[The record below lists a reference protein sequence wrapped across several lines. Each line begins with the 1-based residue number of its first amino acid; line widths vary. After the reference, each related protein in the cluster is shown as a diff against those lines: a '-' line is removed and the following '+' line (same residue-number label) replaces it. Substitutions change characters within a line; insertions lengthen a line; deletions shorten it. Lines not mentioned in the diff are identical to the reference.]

1 MPAAC
6 SFIKMSGKKH
16 TDFHRNVSTAGL
28 LIAMGIVFGDIG
40 TSPLYT
46 YTAIFHEGEII
57 NASKALGV
65 LSAVFWTLLLL
76 TTVKYIFIVLRA
88 DNYGE
93 GGIFSL
99 YALVRRY
106 FGKWLVIPAIIGA
119 AFLIA
124 DGIIT
129 PPISVASAIEGLQ
142 KFNPELNTVPWVI
155 LILVILFLFQQTG
168 TGILGKIFGPV
179 MFVWFTFIA
188 IIGLIAINGNW
199 QILKALNPS
208 YAFYLLKEY
217 PGGFWLLGGIF
228 LCSTGAEALYS
239 DMGHVGRNNI
249 RWSWIYIKTC
259 LVLSYAGQ
267 TAWLVSHEGE
277 TLSNISP
284 FYSIVPSGIYIFA
297 VIIATIATIIASQ
310 ALISGC
316 FTLVNEGIRLNIWP
330 RHKVIF
336 PGNIKGQ
343 IYIPLINWFLM
354 LACIGMVLYFEKS
367 TNMEAA
373 FGLSVTLTMLVTS
386 FLVVMYLLTKRV
398 AKFWIILFGLIFFSI
413 EGMFLIANLSKVHH
427 GGWITLVIGALL
439 SIVMYIWYK
448 GEQIHKKFISY
459 IFLEPHVPLL
469 QQLSRD
475 KKIAPYTTHLIYLSN
490 AGNENM
496 VEKRSIDS
504 ILRSPE
510 KKADIYWFVHINVTD
525 EPYTMEYKVKI
536 LAPHDVYHLT
546 FNLGFRIEPRVDLMF
561 RKVAEELR
569 ATGELIL
576 ERNPDSK
583 YNLNTGGDHLFML
596 GDSYLSYDNDLPQ
609 WKNFMLKS
617 YYTLKRIAV
626 KEEENFGLE
635 KSNVLAE
642 KYPLIVN
649 PVSGI
654 WLKRQ
659 KE

>member
-1 MPAAC
+1 MPDNH
-6 SFIKMSGKKH
+6 H
-16 TDFHRNVSTAGL
+16 TEFHRKVSAAGL

-46 YTAIFHEGEII
+46 YTAVFHEGEVI
-57 NASKALGV
+57 SSVKALGV

-88 DNYGE
+88 DNKGE

-99 YALVRRY
+99 YALARRY
-106 FGKWLVIPAIIGA
+106 FGKWLIIPAIIGA

-155 LILVILFLFQQTG
+155 LIIVVLFVFQQIG
-168 TGILGKIFGPV
+168 TGIIGKIFGPV
-179 MFVWFTFIA
+179 MFGWFTFIG
-188 IIGLIAINGNW
+188 IIGLMAINGNW
-199 QILKALNPS
+199 QILKALDPS

-249 RWSWIYIKTC
+249 RWSWMYIKIC

-267 TAWLVSHEGE
+267 TAWLVAHEGE

-284 FYSIVPSGIYIFA
+284 FYSTIPSGIYIFA
-297 VIIATIATIIASQ
+297 VVIATLATVIASQ

-330 RHKVIF
+330 RHKVDF
-336 PGNIKGQ
+336 PSQIKGQ
-343 IYIPLINWFLM
+343 IYIPFINWFLM
-354 LACIGMVLYFEKS
+354 LACIGMVLYFKKS

-398 AKFWIILFGLIFFSI
+398 ARPLIILFAIVFFSI
-413 EGMFLIANLSKVHH
+413 EGMFLIANLSKVEH
-427 GGWITLVIGALL
+427 GGWITLAIGTLL
-439 SIVMYIWYK
+439 SIVMFVWHK
-448 GEQIHKKFISY
+448 GEQIHRKFISY
-459 IFLEPHVPLL
+459 ISLESQVPVL

-475 KKIAPYTTHLIYLSN
+475 KKIPFYTTHLIYLSN
-490 AGNENM
+490 ANNENM
-496 VEKRSIDS
+496 VEQRSIQS
-504 ILRSPE
+504 IMKSPE
-510 KKADIYWFVHINVTD
+510 KKADIYWFIHINVTH
-525 EPYTMEYKVKI
+525 EPYTMEYKIKT
-536 LAPHDVYHLT
+536 LSPNDAYRLT
-546 FNLGFRIEPRVDLMF
+546 FNLGFRIDPKVDLMF
-561 RKVAEELR
+561 RSVVNELR
-569 ATGELIL
+569 ERGELML
-576 ERNPDSK
+576 ERTTDLK
-583 YNLNTGGDHLFML
+583 YNINPAGDHIFML
-596 GDSYLSYDNDLPQ
+596 GDSYLSYDNDMSKAKFTFLR
-609 WKNFMLKS
+609 F
-617 YYTLKRIAV
+617 YYLLKRIAI
-626 KEEENFGLE
+626 KEENNFGLE
-635 KSNVLAE
+635 VSNILVE
-642 KYPLIVN
+642 KYPLLIA
-649 PVSGI
+649 PGKI

-659 KE
+659 AEEEES

>member
-1 MPAAC
+1 
-6 SFIKMSGKKH
+6 MSGQKH
-16 TDFHRNVSTAGL
+16 IDFHRKVSAAGL

-46 YTAIFHEGEII
+46 YSAVFHEGEVI
-57 NASKALGV
+57 SSVKALGV

-76 TTVKYIFIVLRA
+76 TSVKYIFIVLRA
-88 DNYGE
+88 DNNGE

-106 FGKWLVIPAIIGA
+106 FGKWLVIPTIIGA

-142 KFNPELNTVPWVI
+142 KFNPHLNTVPWVI
-155 LILVILFLFQQTG
+155 LILVVLFLFQQTG

-179 MFVWFTFIA
+179 MFGWFTFIG
-188 IIGLIAINGNW
+188 IIGLMAINGNW

-228 LCSTGAEALYS
+228 LCTTGAEALYS

-249 RWSWIYIKTC
+249 RWSWMYIKIC

-277 TLSNISP
+277 ILGNISP
-284 FYSIVPSGIYIFA
+284 FYSTIPSCIYIFA
-297 VIIATIATIIASQ
+297 VIIATLATIIASQ

-316 FTLVNEGIRLNIWP
+316 FTLVNEGIRLSIWP
-330 RHKVIF
+330 RHKVNF
-336 PGNIKGQ
+336 PTNIKGQ
-343 IYIPLINWFLM
+343 IYIPFINWFLM
-354 LACIGMVLYFEKS
+354 LACIGMVLYFQKS

-386 FLVVMYLLTKRV
+386 FLVVMYLLTKRI
-398 AKFWIILFGLIFFSI
+398 AKKWIILFGLVFFSI
-413 EGMFLIANLSKVHH
+413 EGMFLIANLSKVQH
-427 GGWITLVIGALL
+427 GGWITLVIGTLL
-439 SIVMYIWYK
+439 SIVMYIWYI

-459 IFLEPHVPLL
+459 ISLEQQVPIL

-475 KKIAPYTTHLIYLSN
+475 KKIPPYTTHLIYLSN

-504 ILRSPE
+504 ILKSPE

-546 FNLGFRIEPRVDLMF
+546 FNLGFRIEPKVDLMF
-561 RKVAEELR
+561 RTVAEELR

-609 WKNFMLKS
+609 WKNFLLKF
-617 YYTLKRIAV
+617 YYNLKKIAV
-626 KEEENFGLE
+626 REEENFGLE
-635 KSNVLAE
+635 ISNVLVE
-642 KYPLIVN
+642 KYPLIVT

-659 KE
+659 RE